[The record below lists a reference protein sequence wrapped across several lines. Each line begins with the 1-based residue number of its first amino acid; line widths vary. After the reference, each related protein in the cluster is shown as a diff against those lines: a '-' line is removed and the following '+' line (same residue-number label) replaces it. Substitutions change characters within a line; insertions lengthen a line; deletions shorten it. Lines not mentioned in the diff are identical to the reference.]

1 MCVWDYCSDHV
12 LCSSEVKLKN
22 LEVFLILHYS
32 IHFVHLLKDLSECMS
47 IFKPIISPCVDWR
60 KSPKKFKLVLKFFLF
75 NIMKDVFW
83 KNSSKKLSK
92 APNCHDC
99 THISDHNSR
108 VQSHLSVYVWIHLPT
123 GVWHTVQ
130 MDRDV
135 MVGKLSRDVYTQQKM
150 EILTALRKLGEKVRS
165 TRSTHDYPQSR
176 GWFSGLCYVKSE
188 MIHFSHAALTSCL
201 KSFLSFM
208 L

>member
-1 MCVWDYCSDHV
+1 
-12 LCSSEVKLKN
+12 
-22 LEVFLILHYS
+22 
-32 IHFVHLLKDLSECMS
+32 
-47 IFKPIISPCVDWR
+47 
-60 KSPKKFKLVLKFFLF
+60 
-75 NIMKDVFW
+75 MKDVCCEIVPLW
-83 KNSSKKLSK
+83 KNSSKKLPK
-92 APNCHDC
+92 APNCHDR

-108 VQSHLSVYVWIHLPT
+108 VQSHLSVYVWIHLPDNFPT

-165 TRSTHDYPQSR
+165 TQSTRDYSR
-176 GWFSGLCYVKSE
+176 GWFRGLCYVKSE

-201 KSFLSFM
+201 ECFLSFM
-208 L
+208 LQICDSSPQKTRRSSLKTPQRPWASLKKWLQTKVSIKMILLQNWYFLTDISVHLILLSFFQGPKTK